1 MDSRQKKEVH
11 FRSTQVGEHAR
22 IRDKTQSAGDIVAV
36 GVAHFYA
43 ALSLSGFAG
52 RPHPTHRAP
61 NPFDQPPLSF
71 NCQLRCL
78 FVSPRCR
85 LNVAPGKSLGG
96 RRIGTG
102 RGQNTNGVILLGIC
116 ATLCGDY
123 LRGLP
128 DILTP
133 ASGKFAIR

>member
-1 MDSRQKKEVH
+1 MDSRQKKEVD
-11 FRSTQVGEHAR
+11 FRSTQVGEHTR

-96 RRIGTG
+96 AADRDGAWPKYKWSNSSG
-102 RGQNTNGVILLGIC
+102 HMC
-116 ATLCGDY
+116 DS
-123 LRGLP
+123 LR
-128 DILTP
+128 
-133 ASGKFAIR
+133 